1 MDEAREALR
10 GLIEKIVLT
19 PVAAGTEGADGGL
32 AIDLHGA
39 LASLLR
45 LATGAAVY
53 GDGAGKNA
61 FKACE
66 VNSQTFD
73 IVSKTVLVAG
83 AGFEPAAF
91 RL

>member
-1 MDEAREALR
+1 M
-10 GLIEKIVLT
+10 LT
-19 PVAAGTEGADGGL
+19 PTAVGGDTDGGL

-53 GDGAGKNA
+53 GDAGDKNA

-66 VNSQTFD
+66 INSQAFGITGEL
-73 IVSKTVLVAG
+73 VLVAG